1 MKKTKIN
8 LLKAEN
14 SINVHMKEN
23 ILCNHNI
30 SELRETSKD
39 SHTTT
44 VLENEDIKQSMR
56 SHEGEKTNQF
66 LKYLTGVYYFHPPKG
81 RRWEKGEG

>member
-14 SINVHMKEN
+14 SINIHMEEN

-30 SELRETSKD
+30 SELKETSKD
-39 SHTTT
+39 SHTAT

-56 SHEGEKTNQF
+56 SNEAEKINQF
-66 LKYLTGVYYFHPPKG
+66 
-81 RRWEKGEG
+81 